1 MASERELYDKYT
13 GKNPLFKLQKKLKE
27 KLEKKRDK
35 KIEKELD
42 KGFKKR
48 GDTKI
53 KKPKKINTKP
63 KSVKKDTLKQNRV
76 GELRLKVGGYVM
88 SKDEKRRKSSFEGKG
103 RNATGNLFNIE
114 DRQYLKGR

>member
-1 MASERELYDKYT
+1 MASEKEIHDKYT
-13 GKNPLFKLQKKLKE
+13 GKNPLFKLQKKLKQ
-27 KLEKKRDK
+27 KLEKKKDK
-35 KIEKELD
+35 QIEKEIE

-53 KKPKKINTKP
+53 KKSKTKP
-63 KSVKKDTLKQNRV
+63 KPVKKGTLKQNRV
-76 GELRLKVGGYVM
+76 GELRLKVGGYVI